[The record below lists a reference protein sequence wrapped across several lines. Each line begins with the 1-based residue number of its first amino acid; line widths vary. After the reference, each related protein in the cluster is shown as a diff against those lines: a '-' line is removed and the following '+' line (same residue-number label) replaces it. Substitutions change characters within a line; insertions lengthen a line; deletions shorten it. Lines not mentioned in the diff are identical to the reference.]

1 MTRAAGT
8 QNKVAVKNQPS
19 VGQQPQSAMPEFEA
33 RGSVGPMVVYGSL
46 AVISFIIICLHGF
59 VSPKLWS
66 NIDVF
71 AMQHYTKEGE
81 SPVKRRTALGFSF
94 TVAFI
99 PIAGMVIT
107 GLSVSNRPIE
117 TPSLQA
123 ANSLPASTAHLSV
136 HLMLPLE
143 SHVDVCRDVIIMDTD
158 AAGCNQTSS
167 TPHTNLKTCTFTGV
181 NCTLGLNTVF
191 RFTVP
196 WNQRWVKWNVTA
208 ETASAGE
215 GKTISGEVVCDTP
228 NGRIKGTNNI
238 DIQAMASY
246 RNDTT
251 SKNSGDAT
259 TGYDLYPLPHA
270 PPNMR
275 FLDNE
280 TTLVAAD
287 ASSVTDDWYLEIT
300 LRRSPLIHMV
310 YISRPLSPFQLMSL
324 CLTTVLSFLGIWR
337 GFFKF
342 TEYYLWLVATMRTR
356 KNARRRKRRARGEG
370 DAGETKNDDDG
381 LEMQA
386 AVKIG
391 TASTALFDDQQLP
404 SMPNPAYDHHRASI
418 GDYAQRTA
426 RLEKRVDEAKTG
438 AYKTDM
444 CMNEMKSRVG
454 VAETRADLA
463 EKRADEA
470 ERLNEKRF
478 MEMEQRL
485 ERAVNKKE
493 GGGLAL

>member
-1 MTRAAGT
+1 
-8 QNKVAVKNQPS
+8 
-19 VGQQPQSAMPEFEA
+19 MPEFEA

-66 NIDVF
+66 NVDVF

-99 PIAGMVIT
+99 PIAGMVLT

-123 ANSLPASTAHLSV
+123 ANALTATTAHLSV

-143 SHVDVCRDVIIMDTD
+143 SHVDVCRNVIIMDTD

-228 NGRIKGTNNI
+228 NGRLKGTNNI

-270 PPNMR
+270 PPNMG

-310 YISRPLSPFQLMSL
+310 NISRPLSPFQLMSL

-356 KNARRRKRRARGEG
+356 KNARGKG

-386 AVKIG
+386 AVKIR

-404 SMPNPAYDHHRASI
+404 STPNPAYDHHRASI

-426 RLEKRVDEAKTG
+426 RLEKRVDEAKTR
-438 AYKTDM
+438 AYKMDM
-444 CMNEMKSRVG
+444 CVNEMKSRVG
-454 VAETRADLA
+454 VAEKRADVA
-463 EKRADEA
+463 EKRADVT
-470 ERLNEKRF
+470 EKR
-478 MEMEQRL
+478 MIELEQRL
-485 ERAVNKKE
+485 DHAAA
-493 GGGLAL
+493 GGDGKLSVVV